1 MPKNIPATRI
11 HFHFLK
17 AGFAFKDRGRLKH
30 FLARLFRAETI
41 SLEQLDYV
49 FCSDPYLL
57 AINQT
62 HLNHNYFTDT
72 VSFSLAEPD
81 QPVVGEIYISIDRVR
96 DNARQYGCSLSEEL
110 HRVIFHGALH
120 LCGYPDRTPRQKKR
134 MTQRE
139 NELLSR
145 YLTSV

>member
-1 MPKNIPATRI
+1 M
-11 HFHFLK
+11 
-17 AGFAFKDRGRLKH
+17 
-30 FLARLFRAETI
+30 
-41 SLEQLDYV
+41 
-49 FCSDPYLL
+49 CSVRYLL

-110 HRVIFHGALH
+110 HRVIFMGRFICA
-120 LCGYPDRTPRQKKR
+120 D
-134 MTQRE
+134 TQTGPLARK
-139 NELLSR
+139 
-145 YLTSV
+145 SV